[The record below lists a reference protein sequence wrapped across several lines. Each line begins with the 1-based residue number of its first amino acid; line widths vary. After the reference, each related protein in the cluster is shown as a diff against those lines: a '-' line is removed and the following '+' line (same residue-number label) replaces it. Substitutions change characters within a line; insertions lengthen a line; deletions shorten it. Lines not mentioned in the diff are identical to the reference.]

1 MIETNILLV
10 DDDDIGI
17 FLSEMVL
24 LNMGFN
30 AITAVTDG
38 KQALDSLKKKDCPDL
53 VFLDLNMPVMDGF
66 SFLNRAVKEFS
77 CMKMKVVILTSS
89 SRQKDKDRASQFN
102 CVVDYIEKPLN
113 KDKVQQA
120 LGKANLKQCY

>member
-1 MIETNILLV
+1 MTETNILLV
-10 DDDDIGI
+10 DDNAIGN

-24 LNMGFN
+24 TKMGFN
-30 AITAVTDG
+30 AITAVTDV
-38 KQALDSLKKKDCPDL
+38 KQALYSLKKEDCPDL

-66 SFLNRAVKEFS
+66 SFLARAVKEFS

-89 SRQKDKDRASQFN
+89 MRQKDKDRASQFN

-113 KDKVQQA
+113 QDKVRQA
-120 LGKANLKQCY
+120 LGKANLK

>member
-10 DDDDIGI
+10 DDSAIGN

-24 LNMGFN
+24 TKMGFN

-38 KQALDSLKKKDCPDL
+38 KQALDSLKKEDCPDL
-53 VFLDLNMPVMDGF
+53 VFLDLNMPVLDGF
-66 SFLNRAVKEFS
+66 SFLTQAEKEIL
-77 CMKMKVVILTSS
+77 CMQMNVVILTSS
-89 SRQKDKDRASQFN
+89 TRQKDKDRASQFN

-113 KDKVQQA
+113 KDKVQQV
-120 LGKANLKQCY
+120 LEKVNLK